1 MEPVGAEDLLNWSVP
16 RVLKR
21 EARDNPD
28 RPFLTVVG
36 EGTQTIAE
44 CYASA
49 AAIAAVLSDLGVA
62 PGDRVVVMAHNSLT
76 AVHVWLAINLLGAAD
91 VFINTAYRGST
102 LEHAVNLVG
111 ATVLVAEQ
119 EFLPVLAATEAKLP
133 ALKTILCWDS
143 GSATAVP
150 SATFSGVQLRRL
162 EDMLRDGK
170 TAPEVRVTGR
180 DTATIIFTSGTSGP
194 AKGVI
199 MPHAQAYA
207 LATQTVRGLRLTS
220 RDIYFC
226 FHPLFHTAGKFI
238 GLYAGLLSGAHVIFD
253 RRFDAAHWLD
263 RIRDYRVTATLA
275 HGAMLEMVFAQP
287 ERENDSENPLERF
300 IASPFPRAIAER
312 FERRFGARGIEIW
325 GMTEINNPCW
335 NSLDEPLRPGSC
347 GKADPTWTEFR
358 IVDPETDLEVPTG
371 TVGEFVVRPRLPWS
385 MMQGYMGMPE
395 KSVEAWRNLWFHT
408 GDSGY
413 RDQDGYVFFVDRL
426 GDRIRRRAEN
436 ISSYDIESAV
446 VGYPGIR
453 ECAAVGVASGFES
466 DDDIKLCIVPMP
478 HRSIDLTDLL
488 KHLVQ
493 RLPHYMVP
501 RYVELLDA
509 LPRTPTNKVRK
520 AELRASGVTATTWDR
535 KAAGIALKE
544 ISENIVSS

>member
-1 MEPVGAEDLLNWSVP
+1 MESVRTEDLLSWSLP
-16 RVLKR
+16 RVLER

-36 EGTQTIAE
+36 EGAQTVAE
-44 CYASA
+44 CCASA
-49 AAIAAVLSDLGVA
+49 AGIAAVLSDLGVA

-76 AVHVWLAINLLGAAD
+76 AVHIWLAINLLGAAD
-91 VFINTAYRGST
+91 VAINTAYRGPT

-119 EFLPVLAATEAKLP
+119 EFLPVLAASEARFS
-133 ALKTILCWDS
+133 ALRTILCWHS
-143 GSATAVP
+143 VTTAR
-150 SATFSGVQLRRL
+150 SSTAAFSSVGLQHL
-162 EDMLRDGK
+162 EDLVRADRS
-170 TAPEVRVTGR
+170 APKVTVTGR

-199 MPHAQAYA
+199 MPHAQAYV
-207 LATQTVRGLRLTS
+207 LAMQAVRGLRLTP

-253 RRFDAAHWLD
+253 RRFDAALWLD
-263 RIRDYRVTATLA
+263 RIRDHHVTATLA

-287 ERENDSENPLERF
+287 ERENDSDNPLERF

-312 FERRFGARGIEIW
+312 FERRFGARGIEVW

-335 NSLDEPLRPGSC
+335 SSLDEPLRPGSC
-347 GKADPTWTEFR
+347 GKVDPTWSEFR
-358 IVDPETDLEVPTG
+358 IVDPETDLEVPAA
-371 TVGEFVVRPRLPWS
+371 TVGEFVVRPRLPWT
-385 MMQGYMGMPE
+385 MMQGYLGMPE

-413 RDQDGYVFFVDRL
+413 LDKDGYVYFVDRL

-446 VGYPGIR
+446 VGYSGVR
-453 ECAAVGVASGFES
+453 ECSAVGVASGFES
-466 DDDIKLCIVPMP
+466 DDDIKLCIVPLP
-478 HRSIDLTDLL
+478 HASIDFTDLL
-488 KHLVQ
+488 KFLVQ

-501 RYVELLDA
+501 RYIELMDV
-509 LPRTPTNKVRK
+509 LPRTSTNKVRK
-520 AELRASGVTATTWDR
+520 AELRSSGVNASTWDR
-535 KAAGIALKE
+535 KAAGISLKE
-544 ISENIVSS
+544 FSENIVSP